1 MTQKGLEQSH
11 ITEEMWIALKQ
22 DTISTEEFA
31 GLLEHTSECRFCAR
45 RLAQAMECDRNVAQ
59 APAYLAGQILERT
72 RQMDI
77 RASVA
82 LKKTPKRVQLALYS
96 LKVSAAVAFSLV
108 MLFAVT
114 NFQNMGLTQPERPK
128 TELSQDLYPKEE
140 QERERG
146 KSILDI
152 FNEVSCGATEK
163 LNDFATQLLNG
174 GKRK

>member
-1 MTQKGLEQSH
+1 
-11 ITEEMWIALKQ
+11 
-22 DTISTEEFA
+22 
-31 GLLEHTSECRFCAR
+31 
-45 RLAQAMECDRNVAQ
+45 
-59 APAYLAGQILERT
+59 
-72 RQMDI
+72 MDI

-108 MLFAVT
+108 LLFAVT